1 MSAFEALLNRR
12 SYSSVGDDA
21 PKRKE
26 LLRLVD
32 AASTLADHKS
42 LRPWRLIEL
51 RGDARDRIGEGL
63 AKAEG
68 KKGHDVEKYVRK
80 AHRSPLVIA
89 VVSSPRKGKLPEW
102 EQEAVASG
110 VAHNLSL
117 LLDEA
122 GWGVFWRT
130 GSHTRHKAVAKSHE
144 LEPGEKLLGWLHVG
158 AKPVRRRHGRRKPI
172 DPKKFLTRL

>member
-1 MSAFEALLNRR
+1 VTAFEALLARR
-12 SYSSVGDDA
+12 SYSSVGEDA

-32 AASTLADHKS
+32 AASTVADHKS

-51 RGDARDRIGEGL
+51 RGADRDLIGIGL

-110 VAHNLSL
+110 IAHNLTL

-130 GSHTRHKAVAKSHE
+130 GSQTRSKAVEKAHGLAE
-144 LEPGEKLLGWLHVG
+144 GEKLLGWLHVG
-158 AKPVRRRHGRRKPI
+158 AKPARRRMGRRKPI
-172 DPKKFLTRL
+172 DPKKFLTRP